1 MINLDDISLSLQS
14 GKATETSALITKAF
28 EENYSVETILKKG
41 LIPGIKN
48 MERRLIR
55 NEILLPEML
64 VATRAA
70 NMSLRTLRHLLPTP
84 SETPKATVVIGTVKG
99 ELRDVDKNLI
109 TVMMEGLGLRVIDL
123 GIGVSPEKLVMT
135 SVAEKARFIVCL
147 AMSTTTMPQL
157 KIVVQTAALTGIRN
171 KVKILITGRTVTEQY
186 CQAIGADFYA
196 PDPASAADLIA
207 AQCKENEE

>member
-28 EENYSVETILKKG
+28 EEHYSVETILKQG

-64 VATRAA
+64 VATRAV
-70 NMSLRTLRHLLPTP
+70 NMGLKALRHLLPTP
-84 SETPKATVVIGTVKG
+84 SEAPKATVVIGTVKG

-109 TVMMEGLGLRVIDL
+109 AVMMEGLGMRVIDL
-123 GIGVSPEKLVMT
+123 GIGVSPEKFIMT
-135 SVAEKARFIVCL
+135 AAAENARFIVCL
-147 AMSTTTMPQL
+147 AMATTTMPQL
-157 KIVVQTAALTGIRN
+157 KIVVQTAALTGIRS
-171 KVKILITGRTVTEQY
+171 KVKILITGKTITEQY

-196 PDPASAADLIA
+196 PDPAGAAELIA
-207 AQCKENEE
+207 AQCETNTE